1 MVRLLVLLPLLGLVT
16 VTMFT
21 LRALWVGNVNMSFW
35 KETWRAL
42 RMNHPVLGLLAPPS
56 ADEIDPFTGRN
67 KRLRYLFVSLL
78 VSISAALI
86 SFELAPDFVRAAA
99 VCDELRALRE
109 TWDDQ
114 LHPPEGQ
121 CNAYCTASLHDMCR
135 ALGYKGSS
143 LRFCLSTSGMTR
155 QQCESSC
162 PGVPAD
168 ARNNCSPIPECKC
181 EMHMYDEAAHKC
193 FVFSPEKERW
203 EPGRCRYSTRCAVNC
218 RITSHSRKGCASAIA
233 GTVLPRAG
241 AEVTMCSQQR
251 MVDMFGKFKDLFA
264 VPQCDVPTRLPPQSL
279 ALMQA
284 RRDGAQAA
292 AKVEA
297 AQAAQT
303 APGRERGA
311 DGGAVDTRAVGS
323 GGGGRFGRVNPTL
336 PIHSGAGALIREQDA
351 PSSPSSAP
359 LAASLSL
366 PGSIDHKLPGGIG
379 GAVGVGGTAMLAT
392 PGHDVANNVA
402 AAAAGDLAASGD
414 AASGVVGQDISGT
427 MSGGLLSE
435 EDEGG
440 GDDGGKF
447 DEDDEDS
454 IVDRRTEMDGAE
466 DGIED
471 MNGAVRV
478 GANGTHVAIVSTTG
492 SRHVNGSSVND
503 MIGRGGSGS
512 GGGVWHQEAPDS
524 ALPPRLRTSNRLV
537 GLLADANQTSRIIGP
552 AWTRGGIGGME
563 APAGERN
570 EGSFIRAVYS
580 EEQQL
585 RLGVNEDGEGA
596 MNSTTATTATGTVLA
611 NHSNQTIQ
619 TNRSAT
625 TTLGPV
631 ELRDSNDDSVPSRES
646 QDNGTH
652 AYGTTQRLEPPR
664 DNGTTFASLLQRSVA
679 ALMSSTTMS
688 TATAATTAT
697 ATATTGPANE
707 AGVGG
712 AGSTPSEGSIRRKE
726 QNNSISNSSNSSNSS
741 SNSSSSHNL
750 IGLQGGGGGRR
761 MLLGD
766 TVEQQ
771 QQRSRREAP
780 PLYQRTVEQQQQQ
793 QQQTRQQSRAS
804 PETRDKTGPYVR
816 GSVAAR
822 EDGNNHPTDKTP
834 LLEKRNKHRGRG
846 RTSGNLVVASN
857 LVGPK
862 RRRHEDGKAFTSF
875 SEHLHDHDSHAILD
889 DLSHMDYASFWNAS
903 ISLLPAGVGPHCGTL
918 LKGGE

>member
-1 MVRLLVLLPLLGLVT
+1 MVRLLVLLPLLALVT

-42 RMNHPVLGLLAPPS
+42 RMNHPVLGLLAPPA

-155 QQCESSC
+155 EQCESSC

-284 RRDGAQAA
+284 RHDGAQAA

-297 AQAAQT
+297 AQAVQAA
-303 APGRERGA
+303 APGRERGIDA
-311 DGGAVDTRAVGS
+311 GMVDTRAVGS
-323 GGGGRFGRVNPTL
+323 DGGGRFGRVNPTL
-336 PIHSGAGALIREQDA
+336 PIHSGADELIREQDA
-351 PSSPSSAP
+351 PSS

-366 PGSIDHKLPGGIG
+366 PGSIDHKVPGGMG
-379 GAVGVGGTAMLAT
+379 GAVGIGGTAMMAT
-392 PGHDVANNVA
+392 PGHDVANDV

-414 AASGVVGQDISGT
+414 AAASVVGTDISGP

-454 IVDRRTEMDGAE
+454 IVDTRTEVDGAE

-471 MNGAVRV
+471 MNGAVRG
-478 GANGTHVAIVSTTG
+478 GANGTNVAIVSTG
-492 SRHVNGSSVND
+492 SRHVNGSSVTD

-512 GGGVWHQEAPDS
+512 GGGVWHQEASDS
-524 ALPPRLRTSNRLV
+524 APPPRLRTSNPLV
-537 GLLADANQTSRIIGP
+537 GLLADTNQTSRIIRIIGP
-552 AWTRGGIGGME
+552 AWTRGGIGGIE

-570 EGSFIRAVYS
+570 EGSFIRAVYTG
-580 EEQQL
+580 EQQL

-596 MNSTTATTATGTVLA
+596 TNSTTTATTAITATGTVLA

-619 TNRSAT
+619 TNRSAI
-625 TTLGPV
+625 TTLKPV
-631 ELRDSNDDSVPSRES
+631 ELRDSNDDNVPSQES
-646 QDNGTH
+646 QDNGTR

-664 DNGTTFASLLQRSVA
+664 HNGTTFASLLQRSVA
-679 ALMSSTTMS
+679 ALVSSTTMS
-688 TATAATTAT
+688 TVTAVTTAT
-697 ATATTGPANE
+697 ATATTGPADE

-712 AGSTPSEGSIRRKE
+712 ARSTPFSRE
-726 QNNSISNSSNSSNSS
+726 QYNSMSNSSNSSNSS
-741 SNSSSSHNL
+741 SNSNSSSSHNFT
-750 IGLQGGGGGRR
+750 GLQGGGRRRR

-766 TVEQQ
+766 TDHQQQQ

-780 PLYQRTVEQQQQQ
+780 PLHQRTVEQQQQQ
-793 QQQTRQQSRAS
+793 QQQQKARQQARAS
-804 PETRDKTGPYVR
+804 PETHDQTGPYVR

-822 EDGNNHPTDKTP
+822 RDGNQPTDKTP

-862 RRRHEDGKAFTSF
+862 RRRHEDGKVFTSF

-918 LKGGE
+918 